1 MIIAV
6 YRISKMKIGYV
17 ERMLN
22 EENSHDLFITHLPS
36 SSPICRDAEPK
47 ACAALIRILGT

>member
-1 MIIAV
+1 MAV
-6 YRISKMKIGYV
+6 HRISRMKIGYV
-17 ERMLN
+17 ERILN
-22 EENSHDLFITHLPS
+22 EENSQDLIFTHLPS